1 MKRFNVRIYAL
12 IFNSDG
18 QLLLCDEVHREKH
31 MIKFPGGGLEW
42 GESTID
48 CLKRELMEELN
59 LELREHELFYATDFF
74 QVSYFNPNDQVLS
87 IYYRCS
93 VAGNP
98 VPKEKNVNFFWANLQ
113 NINTEDITFPIDQHV
128 LNLLK
133 QIR

>member
-12 IFNSDG
+12 IFNSEG

-93 VAGNP
+93 VVGNP